1 MLTILHCISAYP
13 DPIEPETQASSLL
26 LELTADRFTHSVF
39 SFKRAHWRGDITAL
53 AFGDAAGR
61 DHRAMVYGAPP
72 KGLRLARAMGQIA
85 AWIISDAEAR
95 GVNPDLVHAH
105 KVTIDGLVGAQVAAH
120 FGVPLALSVQANT
133 DTRILNARRDLRTTY
148 KKIWQ
153 EAAVVFPF
161 APVAQTA
168 VEALIGKR
176 QGPAPVLPC
185 PTRADTILPP
195 TLRAP
200 DTAPVILTA
209 FNLAHHGNKN
219 IKTLLEATALAA
231 RDIPDLRLD
240 IVGGGD
246 AEAFFKISQMCAQIA
261 PGHAR
266 LLGARKGDEM
276 QMLMN
281 QATAFAMP
289 SHRESFGMV
298 YAEALLAGTPCLH
311 SKGRAID
318 GLFPDGTVTL
328 GVDPADASAMAA
340 ALLRLCREESAFKA
354 RLSEAQ
360 AAGQL
365 DILRRDTIAQRY
377 GAHVQAA
384 VEGNVPDVA

>member
-13 DPIEPETQASSLL
+13 DPIAPETQASSLL
-26 LELTADRFTHSVF
+26 LELTADRFTHNVF

-53 AFGDAAGR
+53 AFDDAAGK

-72 KGLRLARAMGQIA
+72 KGLRLARTMNQLAT
-85 AWIISDAEAR
+85 WIIADAQAR
-95 GVNPDLVHAH
+95 GLKPDLVHAH

-133 DTRILNARRDLRTTY
+133 DTRILNARWDLRATFRD
-148 KKIWQ
+148 IWQ
-153 EAAVVFPF
+153 EAAVIFPF

-176 QGPAPVLPC
+176 QGTVQMLPC
-185 PTRADTILPP
+185 PTRADRILTP
-195 TLRAP
+195 TPRTAEA
-200 DTAPVILTA
+200 APVIQTA

-231 RDIPDLRLD
+231 RELPDLRLD
-240 IVGGGD
+240 ILGGGD

-276 QMLMN
+276 QTLMN
-281 QATAFAMP
+281 RATAFALP

-318 GLFPDGTVTL
+318 GLFAEGTVTL
-328 GVDPADASAMAA
+328 GVDPSNPGAMAE

-354 RLSEAQ
+354 RLAEAQ
-360 AAGQL
+360 AAGHL
-365 DILRRDTIAQRY
+365 NILRRHTIAERY
-377 GAHVQAA
+377 GAHLQAA
-384 VEGNVPDVA
+384 VDGIMPDVA

>member
-13 DPIEPETQASSLL
+13 DPIAPETQASSLL

-39 SFKRAHWRGDITAL
+39 SFKRAHWRGDITTL
-53 AFGDAAGR
+53 AFDDAAGK

-72 KGLRLARAMGQIA
+72 KGLRLARTMNQIA

-95 GVNPDLVHAH
+95 GLKPDLVHAH

-148 KKIWQ
+148 QKIWQ

-185 PTRADTILPP
+185 PTRTDTILPP

-298 YAEALLAGTPCLH
+298 YAEALLAGTPCLY

-328 GVDPADASAMAA
+328 GVDPADAGAMAA
-340 ALLRLCREESAFKA
+340 ALLRLCREESVFKA
-354 RLSEAQ
+354 RLADAQ
-360 AAGQL
+360 AAGEL
-365 DILRRDTIAQRY
+365 DILRRHTIAERY
-377 GAHVQAA
+377 SAHLQAA
-384 VEGNVPDVA
+384 IDGVMPDVA